1 MTSSGRPFWKYRNF
15 SFAIRHYSMV
25 YTKHFITPLSS
36 DTSFYDFGRRSFLRT
51 LEVTWRHLEAKFK
64 KRAQIRCGHG
74 SILYKTSITFGP
86 PPFSREEIALKNGH
100 IFNFARPV
108 TLTLTSDDLE
118 TYIVRFV
125 SSTSIQRYMV
135 YVAPMKSSW
144 TYVRTYGWTDIF
156 PTKGIRFSQKEK
168 T

>member
-1 MTSSGRPFWKYRNF
+1 MTPSGGE
-15 SFAIRHYSMV
+15 I
-25 YTKHFITPLSS
+25 
-36 DTSFYDFGRRSFLRT
+36 
-51 LEVTWRHLEAKFK
+51 E
-64 KRAQIRCGHG
+64 KRAPDTTWQG

-144 TYVRTYGWTDIF
+144 MYGRTDVRTYGWTDIF